1 MPHDIIDNRREKLVD
16 HINALLPQSDRAR
29 FAVGYFFLSGFSA
42 IASKLKEVKELR
54 ILIGNTTTRQT
65 IEQLAEGYRRLE
77 LVERSQQR
85 QEYATDRERK
95 QWGQNTAQNIQSSME
110 LMDQTEEAEDLVATL
125 ARLIE
130 EKRVNVKVYTKG
142 RLHAKAYIF
151 DYTTDHYEPGLSIV
165 GSSNLTLSG
174 IQHNTELNV
183 VVHGSDNHEVL
194 VKWFDEL
201 WDEAQDFD
209 EALLRE
215 LNQSWALNPVTPY
228 DIYVKTLYALVK
240 DRLEEEEAPQ
250 VIWDREMP
258 DLTDFQRAAMNAA
271 VRILNRYG
279 GVFVSDVVG
288 LGKTYIGSALLKYYR
303 AVHRMRPVIFCPASM
318 VRTWQDFSNRYDL
331 GPVISTGLLT
341 QQGIDLDRDLRTE
354 DRDIVLID
362 ESDEFRYSDT
372 QRYGKLRTWLI
383 KQPRKVILLTATPR
397 NNTVWDI
404 YNQLK
409 LFHPGE
415 RSEIPVLPTRLREYF
430 KQVEDGSKL
439 IQDLLRHILIRRT
452 RKHIQQHYPNAVL
465 PDGRPIVF
473 PQRELD
479 TVSYSIAATYQGV
492 YSRLRDIIRDMGYA
506 RYGLG
511 EYVKKEKQAE
521 RRYRD
526 LYSAGRNLRGL
537 VRVMLFKRFE
547 SSVQAFRLTVQNM
560 LRINQVFLQALEQNI
575 VPAGVE
581 AQELLYTAIRKD
593 GGTSD
598 GDVQLLA
605 ALEQVSGQYDI
616 EDFEVEV
623 LKQHLEEDIEF
634 LEEMKT
640 LVDPIIPDQDAK
652 LQRLL
657 TLLADP
663 PCKRNKVIIFTQY
676 SDTLDY
682 LYDNVQRLPNL
693 ERIDS
698 NRGSPMS
705 IVSRFAP
712 KANPQYVQ
720 PGQPP
725 IDNLISTDVLAKG
738 LNLQD
743 GNVVINYDI
752 HWNPVRLIQ
761 RVGRVDRIGTEHD
774 VVHALNFLPETEL
787 DKGLGLRERVR
798 HRIDEIHST
807 IGEDAKILERSEQLN
822 EEAMYRIYESRDASL
837 LDPEEPEDMDIL
849 AEAEAFI
856 RRLQRDN
863 AEYFAKIVATP
874 DGVRSSKESPE
885 IKSTFA
891 FCQAGT
897 YQQLYLVDQDGRV
910 ATTDIE
916 QVLAAIRCQ
925 PTEKR
930 ATLPTTHNWAINQ
943 ALRDFRT
950 QVEERQA
957 QAAEAPVRRRGQAY
971 VVNQLRALLRGSKEP
986 TERETI
992 VALER
997 ALNVEALPPPVHTE
1011 LNRLRK
1017 NKVAGANLLGR
1028 LAELY
1033 RVFGLGAYVDAQES
1047 EPGGQAEQPFPQIVC
1062 SEALI

>member
-1 MPHDIIDNRREKLVD
+1 
-16 HINALLPQSDRAR
+16 
-29 FAVGYFFLSGFSA
+29 
-42 IASKLKEVKELR
+42 
-54 ILIGNTTTRQT
+54 
-65 IEQLAEGYRRLE
+65 
-77 LVERSQQR
+77 
-85 QEYATDRERK
+85 
-95 QWGQNTAQNIQSSME
+95 
-110 LMDQTEEAEDLVATL
+110 
-125 ARLIE
+125 
-130 EKRVNVKVYTKG
+130 
-142 RLHAKAYIF
+142 
-151 DYTTDHYEPGLSIV
+151 
-165 GSSNLTLSG
+165 
-174 IQHNTELNV
+174 
-183 VVHGSDNHEVL
+183 
-194 VKWFDEL
+194 
-201 WDEAQDFD
+201 
-209 EALLRE
+209 
-215 LNQSWALNPVTPY
+215 
-228 DIYVKTLYALVK
+228 
-240 DRLEEEEAPQ
+240 EEEAPQ

-258 DLTDFQRAAMNAA
+258 GLTDFQRDAMNAA

-303 AVHRMRPVIFCPASM
+303 TVHRMRPVIFCPASM

-415 RSEIPVLPTRLREYF
+415 RSEIPVLPARLREYF
-430 KQVEDGSKL
+430 KQVEDGNKL

-492 YSRLRDIIRDMGYA
+492 YARLRDIIHDMGYA

-511 EYVKKEKQAE
+511 EYVKKEKRTE
-521 RRYRD
+521 RRCRD

-537 VRVMLFKRFE
+537 IRVMLFKRFE

-560 LRINQVFLQALEQNI
+560 LRINRVFLQALEQNI

-593 GGTSD
+593 DGTSD
-598 GDVQLLA
+598 TDVQLLA
-605 ALEQVSGQYDI
+605 TLEQVSGQYDI
-616 EDFEVEV
+616 EDFEEEA

-640 LVDPIIPDQDAK
+640 LVDPITPDQDAK

-682 LYDNVQRLPNL
+682 LYDNLQHLPKL

-698 NRGSPMS
+698 NRGSPMN
-705 IVSRFAP
+705 IVGRFAP

-725 IDNLISTDVLAKG
+725 IDNLIST
-738 LNLQD
+738 
-743 GNVVINYDI
+743 
-752 HWNPVRLIQ
+752 
-761 RVGRVDRIGTEHD
+761 
-774 VVHALNFLPETEL
+774 
-787 DKGLGLRERVR
+787 
-798 HRIDEIHST
+798 
-807 IGEDAKILERSEQLN
+807 
-822 EEAMYRIYESRDASL
+822 
-837 LDPEEPEDMDIL
+837 
-849 AEAEAFI
+849 
-856 RRLQRDN
+856 
-863 AEYFAKIVATP
+863 
-874 DGVRSSKESPE
+874 
-885 IKSTFA
+885 
-891 FCQAGT
+891 
-897 YQQLYLVDQDGRV
+897 
-910 ATTDIE
+910 
-916 QVLAAIRCQ
+916 
-925 PTEKR
+925 
-930 ATLPTTHNWAINQ
+930 
-943 ALRDFRT
+943 
-950 QVEERQA
+950 
-957 QAAEAPVRRRGQAY
+957 
-971 VVNQLRALLRGSKEP
+971 
-986 TERETI
+986 
-992 VALER
+992 
-997 ALNVEALPPPVHTE
+997 
-1011 LNRLRK
+1011 
-1017 NKVAGANLLGR
+1017 
-1028 LAELY
+1028 
-1033 RVFGLGAYVDAQES
+1033 
-1047 EPGGQAEQPFPQIVC
+1047 
-1062 SEALI
+1062 